1 MVKIKSKKPKKQ
13 TEIVAAKV
21 EDVVT
26 LPPSRMSDEP
36 TPKQVSFIIFINCTS
51 FQVQINYLMIKLL
64 FFYV

>member
-36 TPKQVSFIIFINCTS
+36 TPKQVSSIISMNCTS